1 MVLVD
6 CYAEWCGPC
15 RMMEPTIE
23 AFAAESDAAVAKVDV
38 DTHQQLAGQLGVR
51 GVPTLVLYVDGI
63 PTERLVGA
71 QDRATLDELLS
82 RAT

>member
-1 MVLVD
+1 
-6 CYAEWCGPC
+6 
-15 RMMEPTIE
+15 MMEPTIE
-23 AFAAESDAAVAKVDV
+23 ALAAESDAAVAKVDV

-51 GVPTLVLYVDGI
+51 GVPTLVLYVDGT